1 MSGDIGNDTLLGGRG
16 NDDLT
21 GWLGND
27 VLTGGADADTFH
39 YDFSNT
45 ASPNTDGHDRITD
58 FTHGEDKLDI
68 AVFHSGAEEL
78 AMFDTNH
85 DDTINGSDAHSRVIG
100 GALVLD
106 VASAEGAGGFSTD
119 SAATLTLTNVPYL
132 VQSDFLL

>member
-1 MSGDIGNDTLLGGRG
+1 MSGDIGNDYAPRRARERRY
-16 NDDLT
+16 LT

-68 AVFHSGAEEL
+68 ARFHSGAEEL
-78 AMFDTNH
+78 AMF
-85 DDTINGSDAHSRVIG
+85 
-100 GALVLD
+100 
-106 VASAEGAGGFSTD
+106 
-119 SAATLTLTNVPYL
+119 
-132 VQSDFLL
+132 